1 MDSRPRL
8 REGRLCA
15 GMTEVGDL
23 EEANRPTASL
33 RRGSGGPAPGGA

>member
-15 GMTEVGDL
+15 GMTNSGKEAILIVL
-23 EEANRPTASL
+23 ELTTSDKRN
-33 RRGSGGPAPGGA
+33 